1 MSSDFDLINSKSY
14 RFPGKGVPGR
24 GKYHSR
30 GTYLVICFI
39 ALKYLKMKKASVIG
53 EEWAKGRVTRGEVTE
68 KARDWVRELC
78 RALISAASETGSSS
92 ESEE

>member
-1 MSSDFDLINSKSY
+1 M
-14 RFPGKGVPGR
+14 
-24 GKYHSR
+24 
-30 GTYLVICFI
+30 T
-39 ALKYLKMKKASVIG
+39 G

-78 RALISAASETGSSS
+78 RASISAASETGSSS